1 MLQKIREKITGWVAW
16 AIIITIGL
24 VFAVW
29 GIDLSFTP
37 RAVAA
42 KVNGEEV
49 ALEPVRRAYQEQV
62 SRFQEAFRGDIPEE
76 IAGEIRRS
84 VIEQYVRRELLRQRI
99 EKHGY
104 RVGDAE
110 LLGYIQSFD
119 VFQVGGR
126 FSMDAYRATLAGAG
140 FTPPMFEAEQR
151 RVLEIQQLQDAIVLS
166 SFLTR
171 DELEQRVA
179 LERELREV
187 EWVKLPL
194 DRLLAEV
201 EVSDA
206 DVEVR
211 YQATPERWMM
221 PESVDL
227 AYIDFRLDEFAAQV
241 AVSEDD
247 LRAFYEMEVSR
258 EPERF
263 VGRERRRAAHILVRS
278 ADDAE
283 ARIEALRVRI
293 EAGEDF
299 SDVATEASEDPG
311 SARVG
316 GDLGWIDAGVMV
328 PAFEEALFAMEA
340 GTLSAPVRTEFGWH
354 LIRLDEVERS
364 GGATFEDA
372 REELVLEYTRRL
384 AEDRFYDDAETLAR
398 IAFESPESLQP
409 AAAELGHEIRTV
421 EGVTRMGGP
430 GIGGNRA
437 VIDAA
442 WSEAVFDRR
451 ENSALLELE
460 EGHAAVIRVTG
471 HNPPELR
478 PLQDVAERISSE
490 LQREHAAVRARELG
504 EQAKARLEAGDSV
517 AEIAAALSADF
528 VAGLTV
534 VRDDVTVPPDVSR
547 AAFAAPRPEAGR
559 PTVVGAEGATGFFA
573 LRVLSATPGGL
584 DLLRPEESSE
594 LIESIRAGRA
604 SHELQGYLEH
614 LRQSAK
620 VTIFEQSLQ

>member
-37 RAVAA
+37 RTVAA

-104 RVGDAE
+104 RISDAE
-110 LLGYIQSFD
+110 LLGHIQSFD

-140 FTPPMFEAEQR
+140 FTPAMFEAEQR

-171 DELEQRVA
+171 DELERRVA

-194 DRLLAEV
+194 ERLLAEV

-206 DVEVR
+206 DVEAR
-211 YQATPERWMM
+211 YQATPERWML

-227 AYIDFRLDEFAAQV
+227 AYIELRLDDFAAQV

-247 LRAFYEMEVSR
+247 LRAFYEMEVRR

-263 VGRERRRAAHILVRS
+263 TGRERRRAAHILVRS

-283 ARIEALRVRI
+283 ARIEALRARI

-316 GDLGWIDAGVMV
+316 GDLGWIDAGIMV
-328 PAFEEALFAMEA
+328 PAFEEALFAMEP
-340 GTLSAPVRTEFGWH
+340 GTISAPVRTEFGWH

-372 REELVLEYTRRL
+372 REELALEYTRRL

-409 AAAELGHEIRTV
+409 AAAELGHEIRSI
-421 EGVTRMGGP
+421 EGVSRQGGP

-437 VIDAA
+437 VVDAA

-460 EGHAAVIRVTG
+460 EGHAAVIRVTA

-478 PLQDVAERISSE
+478 PLQDVAERIAAE
-490 LQREHAAVRARELG
+490 LKRERAQARARELG
-504 EQAKARLEAGDSV
+504 EEAKARLEAGDSV
-517 AEIAAALSADF
+517 AEIAAALSGDF

-547 AAFAAPRPEAGR
+547 AAFAAPRPQAGR

-573 LRVLSATPGGL
+573 LRVLSSTPGGL
-584 DLLRPEESSE
+584 ELLRPDEGSE
-594 LIESIRAGRA
+594 LIEIIRAGRA
-604 SHELQGYLEH
+604 SQELQGYLEH